1 MTAICA
7 RRWALPANKAPHCH
21 ARLPMNAAPDPAA
34 NLFQIQWNRHSAAQ
48 RQTMFD
54 SCERSTLTQSPAYAA
69 AACEVEGTTADFGL
83 IRFQSKPIGMVIVS
97 RRRTFGGGASCS
109 LYRGPMWIYDE
120 IPGEM
125 LKLVLRQLRNRHR
138 WWRGRPLTFHPEL
151 ADSVEHRRILTDSG
165 FRRVAEGYATVWL
178 DLSLPLQTLRANLR
192 AQWRNKLNQA
202 EGHKVDVVV
211 GTDESQF
218 EWLYENHASHMAA
231 HGYRGPSPALLRA
244 LRAHAPEG
252 QHPLLLIA
260 QQNGDPLAG
269 ILATVHGTS
278 ATYLIGWSGEA
289 GRRVRA
295 HNLLL
300 WRAVEQLKSAGI
312 HWFDLGGINTDAP
325 GVASFKRGMGGELVN
340 LAGGYV

>member
-1 MTAICA
+1 
-7 RRWALPANKAPHCH
+7 
-21 ARLPMNAAPDPAA
+21 MNDAPDPAA
-34 NLFQIQWNRHSAAQ
+34 SLFQIRWNRHSAEQ

-54 SCERSTLTQSPAYAA
+54 NCVRATLTQSPAYAA
-69 AACEVEGTTADFGL
+69 AAAEVEGTAADFGL
-83 IRFQSKPIGMVIVS
+83 IRFQGKPIGMAIVS
-97 RRRTFGGGASCS
+97 RRRTFGGAASCS
-109 LYRGPMWIYDE
+109 LYRGPLWIYDD

-125 LKLVLRQLRNRHR
+125 LKLALRQLRNRHR

-151 ADSVEHRRILTDSG
+151 IDSVDNRRILTDAG
-165 FRRVAEGYATVWL
+165 FRRVAEGYATIRL
-178 DLSLPLQTLRANLR
+178 DLAPGIETLRRNLR

-202 EGHKVDVVV
+202 EGHEIDVAA
-211 GTDESQF
+211 GTDNSQF

-231 HGYRGPSPALLRA
+231 HGYRGPSPELLRA
-244 LRAHAPEG
+244 LRKHAPDD
-252 QHPLLLIA
+252 QKPLLLIA
-260 QQNGDPLAG
+260 HQNGEPAAG
-269 ILATVHGTS
+269 VLLTVHGKS
-278 ATYLIGWSGEA
+278 ATYLVGWSGDA

-312 HWFDLGGINTDAP
+312 RWFDLGGINTEAP